1 MSMTITE
8 DRPKVEDVITRTDSM
23 LNVDGRYNKED
34 NTLKVEKRDGRIVD
48 FDEPAIETAITGA
61 FKDVRKKNGETVT
74 QEDKQTIHEI
84 GVVVESK
91 INSRYK
97 DTVNIEE
104 IQGIVESTLLEDFH
118 LEDIFDAYSDYRKK
132 RMKARARATDA
143 NEAVKR
149 FLGKDKTIMN
159 ENANKDSNVYSTQR
173 DLLAGAISKAS
184 FYRVAPKDVV
194 NAHTKGDIHFHDA
207 DYSLS
212 KMTNCSLPNFA
223 NMLENGFHLGNAPM
237 GSPHSI
243 GVASTQLTQIIQNVA
258 SLQYGGQTVNRA
270 DEVLG
275 KYARKDYYRE
285 YEQAVL
291 IFPDDMDIDE
301 ARRKLD
307 SFKKRE
313 NKTLHIDGRPE
324 IEDKPFDNETT
335 EIGKIRSLY
344 TQIKTRKCIYD
355 AMQAFEH
362 QVNTCFSSCGQTP
375 FITVGFGLGTDW
387 FSREVTRAIFLNR
400 IQGLGEDHKTAIFPK
415 LTYTIKHGVN
425 SEPGDP
431 NYDLKQL
438 ALECSSKR
446 MYPDILFYENI
457 VKITG
462 DFKAPMGCRSFLQAW
477 RNPETG
483 ELEDDGRMNLGVVS
497 VNLPRIALESNGN
510 IKRFWKLF
518 DQRMEVAHH
527 ALQYRIQ
534 RTRTAS
540 PMNAPVLWQ
549 YGAFGRLQPGDSVDD
564 LMKNGRATLSLGY
577 IGLYETTARFY
588 GKDWVNDW
596 GWDEDARDFALSI
609 VRKMTELCE
618 KWEKAEG
625 YHYSVYGTPA
635 ESLTDRFNRM
645 DREKFGRVEGVTDKD
660 FYTNSFHR
668 PVWLSGEQKGE
679 PSDEIK
685 KVMERPRF
693 HKADDGGAASKLDYE
708 QPFLKYSAGGHIVY
722 VEYPSMRQNLK
733 GLEAVWDYAHEV
745 GIDYL
750 GTNTPIDEC
759 HRCGY
764 KGDCAPTDTGYK
776 CPICGNE
783 DPKTLTVTKRTCGYL
798 GEPQQRPMVHGRH
811 SELESRAKHMDGE
824 TGRIVTGNGDEIA
837 FYIDR
842 SVDPHKM

>member
-1 MSMTITE
+1 MSPTMIDDRPQTITPVAE
-8 DRPKVEDVITRTDSM
+8 EAIINKIDEYD
-23 LNVDGRYNKED
+23 NDG
-34 NTLKVEKRDGRIVD
+34 LKVEKRDGRVVD
-48 FDEPAIETAITGA
+48 FDESAIETAVEGA
-61 FKDVRKKNGETVT
+61 FKDVRKKNGEQLT
-74 QEDKQTIHEI
+74 QDDKQTIHEI

-91 INSRYK
+91 INSRYDK
-97 DTVNIEE
+97 TVNIEE

-118 LEDIFDAYSDYRKK
+118 LEDVFDAYSDYRKK

-159 ENANKDSNVYSTQR
+159 ENANKDSNVYATQR

-212 KMTNCSLPNFA
+212 KMTNCSLPNFK
-223 NMLENGFHLGNAPM
+223 NMLDNGFHLGNAEM
-237 GSPHSI
+237 GSANSI
-243 GVASTQLTQIIQNVA
+243 EIAATQITQIIQNIA
-258 SLQYGGQTVNRA
+258 SNQYGGQTVNRI
-270 DEVLG
+270 DEVLAP
-275 KYARKDYYRE
+275 YAKKNYKKN
-285 YEQAVL
+285 YEQAMMVL
-291 IFPDDMDIDE
+291 PDDMDIE
-301 ARRKLD
+301 QAKAVVANM
-307 SFKKRE
+307 KKTE
-313 NKTLHIDGRPE
+313 NKRLHIEDRPE
-324 IEDKPFDNETT
+324 IEDTPFPEAVTPLD
-335 EIGKIRSLY
+335 KQRSLY
-344 TQIKTRKCIYD
+344 AKILTRKNIYD
-355 AMQAFEH
+355 AMQSFEY

-375 FITVGFGLGTDW
+375 FITSGFGLGTDW
-387 FSREVTRAIFLNR
+387 FAREITRAIFLIR
-400 IQGLGEDHKTAIFPK
+400 IAGLGKEHKTAIFPK

-425 SEPGDP
+425 SEPTDP

-438 ALECSSKR
+438 ALECTSKR

-477 RNPETG
+477 KDPETG
-483 ELEDDGRMNLGVVS
+483 EYEDDGRMNLGVVS
-497 VNLPRIALESNGN
+497 VNLPRIALESKGN
-510 IKRFWKLF
+510 MKRFWKIF

-540 PMNAPVLWQ
+540 PLNAPVLWQ
-549 YGAFGRLQPGDSVDD
+549 YGAFGRLNPGDSVDS
-564 LMKNGRATLSLGY
+564 LMKNNRATISLGY

-596 GWDEDARDFALSI
+596 GWDDDARDFALSI
-609 VRKMTELCE
+609 VRKMTGLCE
-618 KWEKAEG
+618 QWEREEG

-635 ESLTDRFNRM
+635 ESLTDRFNRL

-668 PVWLSGEQKGE
+668 PVWISGNPTGDPGE
-679 PSDEIK
+679 SIRE
-685 KVMERPRF
+685 VMDRPRF
-693 HKADDGGAASKLDYE
+693 HRADDGGAASKLDYE

-750 GTNTPIDEC
+750 GSNTPIDEC
-759 HRCGY
+759 RRCGY
-764 KGDCAPTDTGYK
+764 KGDCAPTATGYK
-776 CPICGNE
+776 CPVCGNE
-783 DPKTLTVTKRTCGYL
+783 DPNTLQVTKRTCGYL
-798 GEPQQRPMVHGRH
+798 GEPQTRPMIHGRH
-811 SELESRAKHMDGE
+811 SELESRVKEINGE
-824 TGRIVTGNGDEIA
+824 TGRIQLKDGSMSA
-837 FYIDR
+837 FYVDR
-842 SVDPHKM
+842 AVDPHKK